1 MSIRKIIALS
11 TLSAIFFI
19 GVCIQP
25 SYAAGTPQITGIGQ
39 TLYTVPKIIVG
50 KYFIMPVSITGKNLD
65 YLVDHVDQ
73 TNPPVIMF
81 KTAKPKWISSYP
93 EGGEQAEVTFRVPL
107 EDFIENPYGKLT
119 IYDTDGSVIQTFD
132 QEIEIYNPQTVIPDI
147 EGLSQTFVSMTTK
160 KSFLKTITLNGSGM
174 EWIISNG
181 RTQGVAQLG
190 PAKSVAITGRND
202 SADVTF
208 LFNSKKFKVHKKYYR
223 VRIFRDGKVIARSK
237 RIQIFNP
244 YRLAYRSRNTQTFL
258 NKTNNTQANKRTVG
272 LNVQLGLGA
281 DTDEKTAL
289 YRSSLKQSGTKWVRE
304 HISYAEVMGDE
315 GRNWTEKYDEVMA
328 YYKKKNM
335 RVVVMLAYG
344 AEGSESTPPSTGDWA
359 KFVRKVSGRYKNHVD
374 AWEIWNEPDIDKF
387 LSPPSAAALAPL
399 LKVAYPIIKK
409 NAPDST
415 VLNGP
420 IGNIRTTAFVK
431 DLYAQ
436 AGDYFDELSV
446 HAYYCDEYVRDGN
459 VSVLVSDFNDIAN
472 ARPLN
477 KRSGKIWITEL
488 GCSMESSSVDE
499 TVQKNHNAV
508 ATQALLA
515 TGKVRLIQL
524 YTIINRPDQNEHEA
538 NFGLLYDDGREK
550 QSWQWY
556 EALPSK

>member
-1 MSIRKIIALS
+1 MKHRIFSLVIVFFLAEVISVFFPKRALAAS
-11 TLSAIFFI
+11 CGINIDPTNGAGYPSSDSLPGVDWVRIEYKDCTKNSPAQESVDVYRGVLSEYKNAGIKTLVI
-19 GVCIQP
+19 
-25 SYAAGTPQITGIGQ
+25 
-39 TLYTVPKIIVG
+39 
-50 KYFIMPVSITGKNLD
+50 LD
-65 YLVDHVDQ
+65 YMTYPGAFNDLEG
-73 TNPPVIMF
+73 F
-81 KTAKPKWISSYP
+81 AERTAYIN
-93 EGGEQAEVTFRVPL
+93 GEL
-107 EDFIENPYGKLT
+107 
-119 IYDTDGSVIQTFD
+119 GSLID
-132 QEIEIYNPQTVIPDI
+132 
-147 EGLSQTFVSMTTK
+147 
-160 KSFLKTITLNGSGM
+160 
-174 EWIISNG
+174 
-181 RTQGVAQLG
+181 
-190 PAKSVAITGRND
+190 
-202 SADVTF
+202 
-208 LFNSKKFKVHKKYYR
+208 
-223 VRIFRDGKVIARSK
+223 
-237 RIQIFNP
+237 
-244 YRLAYRSRNTQTFL
+244 AY
-258 NKTNNTQANKRTVG
+258 
-272 LNVQLGLGA
+272 
-281 DTDEKTAL
+281 
-289 YRSSLKQSGTKWVRE
+289 
-304 HISYAEVMGDE
+304 
-315 GRNWTEKYDEVMA
+315 
-328 YYKKKNM
+328 
-335 RVVVMLAYG
+335 
-344 AEGSESTPPSTGDWA
+344 
-359 KFVRKVSGRYKNHVD
+359 
-374 AWEIWNEPDIDKF
+374 EIWNEPDIDKF